1 MPTYWGSRMRRGLW
15 TKNYHWQAANW
26 ARLANF
32 LLGNGFRTA
41 AELRE
46 NADRM
51 RQKEMRPQGNTR
63 ISKNTRLD
71 VGMKVTVVCLECG
84 KKFKRQFSPTP
95 TLNPHKTPY
104 GLPCTCKTGYT
115 EL

>member
-1 MPTYWGSRMRRGLW
+1 MRTYWGNRMRSGLW

-41 AELRE
+41 AEVRE
-46 NADRM
+46 DEDRK
-51 RQKEMRPQGNTR
+51 RRNEMRTKAKAEVP
-63 ISKNTRLD
+63 KNAKRE
-71 VGMKVTVVCLECG
+71 VSMKVTVVCFECG
-84 KKFKRQFSPTP
+84 KRFKRKWSPTP
-95 TLNPHKTPY
+95 TLNPHNTPY
-104 GLPCTCKTGYT
+104 GLPCTCKMGYT